1 MTKKKEEVKKVDL
14 GLILGWIFGILF
26 FFGTFNNLI
35 GLNFK
40 IALTFLIMGAA
51 IFPPLLNLY
60 KKKFNFKISSGLK
73 IIIVIIGFFLVFFF
87 AFTSSLNNY
96 SDNSQNSDYY
106 NEYLE
111 YKENLEKYSE
121 NNSVETTNK
130 VIEKGEIISEKSY
143 QFTDIFGDY
152 FLIIGE
158 IKNTGTKNLDGG
170 NFASAWGG
178 KTRINTDFYN
188 GNNQLVDSASKVFWK
203 NYLSPN
209 ESIPFVICE
218 TDDFDIKTYKISVDE
233 ESTTDTYYE
242 YFKISNEDIITNSE
256 NEVRITGKI
265 TNTGNIEKSA
275 HLMVV
280 LYDSNKNIIAVK
292 TDYLG
297 FETIKSGETKSF
309 SVSIPNEKSCSS
321 FDATTG
327 QNQKVKSYQIYVQ
340 ENLGVLAE

>member
-1 MTKKKEEVKKVDL
+1 MTKEKKEIKKISF
-14 GLILGWIFGILF
+14 GLILGWVFGILF

-35 GLNFK
+35 GFNFK
-40 IALTFLIMGAA
+40 IALTFLIMGLAV
-51 IFPPLLNLY
+51 FPPLIKIY
-60 KKKFNFKISSGLK
+60 KKKFNFEISSGLK
-73 IIIVIIGFFLVFFF
+73 IVIVIVGFFLVFFF
-87 AFTSSLNNY
+87 AFTSSLNNSSYDSQSNNDY
-96 SDNSQNSDYY
+96 SG
-106 NEYLE
+106 
-111 YKENLEKYSE
+111 ENLKKYSE
-121 NNSVETTNK
+121 NNPIENTNK
-130 VIEKGEIISEKSY
+130 IIERGEIISEKSY

-158 IKNTGTKNLDGG
+158 IKNTGTTNLDGG

-178 KTRINTDFYN
+178 KTRLNTDFYN
-188 GNNQLVDSASKVFWK
+188 SNNQLVDSASEVFWK
-203 NYLSPN
+203 NYLAPN

-218 TDDFDIKTYKISVDE
+218 TNDFNIESYEISVDE
-233 ESTTDTYYE
+233 ESASDNYYK
-242 YFKISNEDIITNSE
+242 YFEISNEDIITNDE
-256 NEVRITGKI
+256 NEVRVTGKI

-280 LYDSNKNIIAVK
+280 LYDSNKNIIAIK

-297 FETIKSGETKSF
+297 FETIKSGENKSF